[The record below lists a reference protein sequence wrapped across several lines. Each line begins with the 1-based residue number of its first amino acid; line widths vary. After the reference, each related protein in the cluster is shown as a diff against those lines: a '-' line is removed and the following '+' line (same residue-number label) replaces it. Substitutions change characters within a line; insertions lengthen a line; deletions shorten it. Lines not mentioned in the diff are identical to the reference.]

1 MSSPN
6 AANAQSLTPR
16 QIRELAFYEE
26 YSRKLAP
33 GAIDLDPIRGLEERP
48 WNPAWFTYQITRDLY
63 RSGARTLL
71 ELGCG
76 AGIATVRFAAV
87 GYEVSAVDLAPAC
100 IELTQSH
107 ARLNGFES
115 RIRLAVGVTEQL
127 TFPDESFDVVAG
139 LDVLHHV
146 EIAQTMA
153 EVLRVLKPGE
163 TAVFKEW
170 VEVPFLDRL
179 RRSPLVRWLA
189 PLGRS
194 IEREVTED
202 EQKLS
207 ARDVRLIR
215 AACPDMSVY
224 RFRILARLN
233 RWVAAREHAPSRLE
247 RWDARLLRVVPPLAR
262 LGGAAVF
269 VLRKPD
275 RSRQTD
281 PGGS

>member
-1 MSSPN
+1 MSSPD
-6 AANAQSLTPR
+6 AADARSLTPR
-16 QIRELAFYEE
+16 QARELAFYEE
-26 YSRKLAP
+26 YSRKLTP
-33 GAIDLDPIRGLEERP
+33 GVVDLDPVRGLEERP
-48 WNPAWFTYQITRDLY
+48 WNPAWFTYQVARDLY

-87 GYEVSAVDLAPAC
+87 GYEVAAVDVSPAC
-100 IELTQSH
+100 VALARSH
-107 ARLNGFES
+107 AQLNGVEA

-127 TFPDESFDVVAG
+127 PFPDESFDVVAG

-146 EIAQTMA
+146 EIARTMA
-153 EVLRVLKPGE
+153 EVFRVLKPGG

-170 VEVPFLDRL
+170 VEVPVLDRL

-207 ARDVRLIR
+207 ALDVRTIR
-215 AACPDMSVY
+215 AACPDSRVY
-224 RFRILARLN
+224 RFRVLARLN
-233 RWVAAREHAPSRLE
+233 RWAATPERAPSRLE
-247 RWDARLLRVVPPLAR
+247 RWDARLLRVVPALAR
-262 LGGAAVF
+262 LGGAVVF
-269 VLRKPD
+269 VLRKPP
-275 RSRQTD
+275 R
-281 PGGS
+281 PGAS